1 MSTLGLPTTVNNVGL
16 RNSRIHHLLNLIALQ
31 HLQLD
36 AEPFDTSHVSAGCHT
51 AIDLFFGPWIESDP
65 FFASLEKAER
75 RRNFYW
81 CDPMMR
87 GLLLAALGQQWND
100 VDRLLSWLDLDLQP
114 EYLGP
119 LEPEVG
125 RFYILVAS
133 HFRNPPIHNIDRI
146 VDEINRCHSKRP
158 KLLLHIWQAI
168 QAHSQSNFDQAM
180 LESLSLFAK
189 IKFNPKSADFT
200 EAIAIPESFL
210 NLLAVRLGLRYPS
223 LPDHFDARLITP
235 ESIGIR

>member
-1 MSTLGLPTTVNNVGL
+1 
-16 RNSRIHHLLNLIALQ
+16 
-31 HLQLD
+31 
-36 AEPFDTSHVSAGCHT
+36 
-51 AIDLFFGPWIESDP
+51 
-65 FFASLEKAER
+65 
-75 RRNFYW
+75 
-81 CDPMMR
+81 MR

-158 KLLLHIWQAI
+158 KLLLNIWQAI
-168 QAHSQSNFDQAM
+168 QAKSQSNFDQAM

-189 IKFNPKSADFT
+189 TKFNPKSADFT

-223 LPDHFDARLITP
+223 LPDQLAARLITP